1 MNRRDFV
8 SMLGA
13 FAAVGRS
20 GGRSVGPWNGT
31 YRLPALSPSRLVERW
46 SWAMGQPV
54 HLMLFHES
62 EAAGLEAA
70 AKALEELRRVE
81 LRLSRFDDASDLSEL
96 NRHAG
101 KAPMKVDRDLLEVLT
116 AAARARQVTSAAFDI
131 AVEPLMRVWGFRD
144 PRKAP
149 PGAIELREAEKAVRA
164 SVVRIDGTRVTLSSA
179 VTQLDLG
186 GIGVGYGL
194 DRAANVLRTCGVE
207 RAFLDVSGDC
217 IALGAPPGEEGWLVD
232 LADPNGSGPSRPAG
246 FLRDRAL
253 TTSANT
259 MSVVRYGAVVRGHV
273 MDPATGYPADR
284 MVQVSVRAKRGIDA
298 DVLSTAMLVAGR
310 PFEGVE
316 KWWGDRPTAGTGN
329 GEQGR

>member
-13 FAAVGRS
+13 ALAVGRS
-20 GGRSVGPWNGT
+20 GGQAAGQMSGSNRP
-31 YRLPALSPSRLVERW
+31 PALPPSRLVERW

-54 HLMLFHES
+54 HLRLFHES

-70 AKALEELRRVE
+70 ALALAELRRVE
-81 LRLSRFDDASDLSEL
+81 DRLSRFDDASDLSEL

-101 KAPMKVDRDLLEVLT
+101 KSPMKIDSDLLEVLS
-116 AAARARQVTSAAFDI
+116 AAARARRTTNGAFDI
-131 AVEPLMRVWGFRD
+131 AVEPLMRVWGFRE

-164 SVVRIDGTRVTLSSA
+164 SVMMLDGDRVTLPSA
-179 VTQLDLG
+179 VTRLDLG

-194 DRAANVLRTCGVE
+194 DRAASVLRACGVE
-207 RAFLDVSGDC
+207 RAFIDVSGDC
-217 IALGAPPGEEGWLVD
+217 IALGAPPDQEGWRVD
-232 LADPNGSGPSRPAG
+232 LADPTGTGAPRPAG
-246 FLRDRAL
+246 VLRDRAL
-253 TTSANT
+253 ATSANT
-259 MSVVRYGAVVRGHV
+259 MSVIRYGAVARGHV

-284 MVQVSVRAKRGIDA
+284 MVQVSVRARTGIEA

-310 PFEGVE
+310 EFEGVD
-316 KWWGDRPTAGTGN
+316 KWWSW
-329 GEQGR
+329 